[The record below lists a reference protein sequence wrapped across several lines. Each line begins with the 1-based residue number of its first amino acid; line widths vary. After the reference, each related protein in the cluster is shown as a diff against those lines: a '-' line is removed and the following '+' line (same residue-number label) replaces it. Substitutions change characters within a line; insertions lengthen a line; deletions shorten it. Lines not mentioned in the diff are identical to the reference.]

1 MARTAAGRRRV
12 RMARHL
18 AVPVL
23 AVAVVALLPL
33 AKPEAPGAA
42 DKWTP
47 MSPVTV
53 AFETNGHHPSSTVTS
68 HILSFNDFHGAIDP
82 PIGSGA
88 VVNGTPAGGAEYL
101 GYWVKKLRAEAKR
114 TTPYVYTVAAGDN
127 VGATPLVSAAFHDE
141 PAIEVLNAI
150 GLDISSVGNHEYDEG
165 VKELERLQRGG
176 CHPVDGCQ
184 DGDGFRGADFE
195 YLAANVVKKST
206 GLPHLAPITLRWV
219 GGVLVGFV
227 GMTLKG
233 TPSIVNPAG
242 ITHGRVQGRDR
253 DRQLLRRPAQALPR
267 RQGDGPHDPRGRHP
281 EHATD
286 PDRPVELRE
295 LRRCDHADRRR
306 PAAGVRRR
314 GLRAHAPLLHVRAA
328 ELGRQER
335 GHQRRHQRPTGH
347 RHHDDARPSHEE
359 VRLGERAQPDQRERR
374 PQPGRHLADH
384 RAGRVR
390 AQPRHG
396 RPQVKK
402 IADKY
407 RTAVAPIAN
416 RVVGSISADI
426 VRDVTP
432 ASNQESPLGDVIADA
447 QLRYTQASAGAQI
460 ALMNPGGIRASL
472 SFAFSP
478 GGEAPGQVTYGEA
491 FTVQP
496 FNNLVVTQTF
506 TGAQIKDVLEQQF
519 PIVNGALTLRI
530 LQVSAGFTYTYN
542 STPAAG
548 SRISDIR
555 LNGTPIDPAAT
566 YRVTTN
572 DFLANGGDG
581 FTALTAGTNRVTAPG
596 FDVDALV
603 AHLATGPIGPGP
615 GEPNPPYRLTVF
627 PRSWKSGARYRAA
640 DFQDPDP
647 RCRPT

>member
-1 MARTAAGRRRV
+1 MRL
-12 RMARHL
+12 ARHL

-23 AVAVVALLPL
+23 AAAVVALLPL
-33 AKPEAPGAA
+33 AKPASSGGGAA

-53 AFETNGHHPSSTVTS
+53 AFETNGHGTPSTITS
-68 HILSFNDFHGAIDP
+68 HLLAFNDFHGAIDP
-82 PIGSGA
+82 PTGSGA

-101 GYWVKKLRAEAKR
+101 GYWVKKLRAEAR
-114 TTPYVYTVAAGDN
+114 ASTPYVYTVAAGDN
-127 VGATPLVSAAFHDE
+127 VGASPLVSAAFHDE
-141 PAIEVLNAI
+141 PAIEALNAI
-150 GLDISSVGNHEYDEG
+150 GLDISSVGNHEFDEG
-165 VKELERLQRGG
+165 VTELQRLQRGG

-195 YLAANVVKKST
+195 YLAANVTYKRT
-206 GLPHLAPITLRWV
+206 GLPILAPITLRWV

-242 ITHGRVQGRDR
+242 ITAVDFKDEVATANFYADLLKRFLGVKAMVLTIHEGGAQNTPPSPIDPSSCANFAGAITPIVAGLRPEYGVVVSGHTHRFYTCSLPNSGGTSVVTSAGTNG
-253 DRQLLRRPAQALPR
+253 QLV
-267 RQGDGPHDPRGRHP
+267 
-281 EHATD
+281 TD
-286 PDRPVELRE
+286 ITMTL
-295 LRRCDHADRRR
+295 DRRTKKFVSASAR
-306 PAAGVRRR
+306 NQISENGVRNPD
-314 GLRAHAPLLHVRAA
+314 GSWQTTAPGVFVRNPA
-328 ELGRQER
+328 
-335 GHQRRHQRPTGH
+335 TV
-347 RHHDDARPSHEE
+347 D
-359 VRLGERAQPDQRERR
+359 
-374 PQPGRHLADH
+374 
-384 RAGRVR
+384 
-390 AQPRHG
+390 
-396 RPQVKK
+396 PQVKA

-407 RTAVAPIAN
+407 RTAVAPLAN
-416 RVVGSISADI
+416 RIVGSITADI

-447 QLRYTQASAGAQI
+447 QLRYTQSAGAQI

-472 SFAFSP
+472 SFANSP

-519 PIVNGALTLRI
+519 PIVNGVLTLRI

-542 STPAAG
+542 STLPAG
-548 SRISDIR
+548 SRISNIA

-566 YRVTTN
+566 YQVTTN
-572 DFLANGGDG
+572 DFLAIGGDG
-581 FTALTAGTNRVTAPG
+581 FTALTGGTNRVTAPG

-603 AHLATGPIGPGP
+603 AYLGTGPIPPGP
-615 GEPNPPYRLTVF
+615 ANRITRTG
-627 PRSWKSGARYRAA
+627 
-640 DFQDPDP
+640 
-647 RCRPT
+647 

>member
-1 MARTAAGRRRV
+1 
-12 RMARHL
+12 MARHL

-33 AKPEAPGAA
+33 AKPQVPGAA
-42 DKWTP
+42 DTWTP

-53 AFETNGHHPSSTVTS
+53 AFETNGHHHPSSTVTS

-82 PIGSGA
+82 PTGSGA
-88 VVNGTPAGGAEYL
+88 TVNGTPAGGSEYL
-101 GYWVKKLRAEAKR
+101 GYWVKKLRGQAR
-114 TTPYVYTVAAGDN
+114 QQTPYVYTVAAGDN
-127 VGATPLVSAAFHDE
+127 VGASPLVSAAFHDE

-150 GLDISSVGNHEYDEG
+150 GLDITSVGNHEYDEG
-165 VKELERLQRGG
+165 VKELERLQRGS

-195 YLAANVVKKST
+195 YLAANVVKRSN

-233 TPSIVNPAG
+233 TPTIVNPAG
-242 ITHGRVQGRDR
+242 ITSVEFKDEITTANFYADLLKRYLGVKAMVLTIHEGGAQNTPPTPIDPSGCANFAGAITGIVAGLRPEFGVVVSGHTHRFYTCKLPNSGGNSLVTSAGTNG
-253 DRQLLRRPAQALPR
+253 QLV
-267 RQGDGPHDPRGRHP
+267 
-281 EHATD
+281 TD
-286 PDRPVELRE
+286 ITMTL
-295 LRRCDHADRRR
+295 DRRTKR
-306 PAAGVRRR
+306 FVSASARNQIAENGVRNPD
-314 GLRAHAPLLHVRAA
+314 GTWQTSAPGVFVRN
-328 ELGRQER
+328 
-335 GHQRRHQRPTGH
+335 
-347 RHHDDARPSHEE
+347 
-359 VRLGERAQPDQRERR
+359 PDTVD
-374 PQPGRHLADH
+374 PK
-384 RAGRVR
+384 
-390 AQPRHG
+390 
-396 RPQVKK
+396 VKK

-426 VRDVTP
+426 VRDVVP
-432 ASNQESPLGDVIADA
+432 GGNQESPLGDVIADA
-447 QLRYTQASAGAQI
+447 QLRYTQSAGAVI

-472 SFAFSP
+472 GFANSP

-519 PIVNGALTLRI
+519 PIVNGAQTLRI
-530 LQVSAGFTYTYN
+530 LQVSNGFTYTYD
-542 STPAAG
+542 STAAAG
-548 SRISDIR
+548 NRISDIR
-555 LNGTPIDPAAT
+555 VNGTPIDPAAS

-581 FTALTAGTNRVTAPG
+581 FTALTVGTDRVTAPG

-603 AHLATGPIGPGP
+603 AYLATGPIDPGP
-615 GEPNPPYRLTVF
+615 
-627 PRSWKSGARYRAA
+627 A
-640 DFQDPDP
+640 D
-647 RCRPT
+647 RITRIA